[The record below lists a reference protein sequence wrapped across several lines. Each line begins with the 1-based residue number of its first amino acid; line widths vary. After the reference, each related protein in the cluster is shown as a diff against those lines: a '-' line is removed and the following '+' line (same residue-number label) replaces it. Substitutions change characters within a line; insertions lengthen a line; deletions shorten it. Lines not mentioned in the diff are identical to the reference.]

1 MKKLIMFLAGLILL
15 ALTGVA
21 VYFAGGIFD
30 AGQKQ
35 AVRTYF
41 FQPNN
46 LSSMRPGVPQTPEY
60 MGESQFL
67 NLLVRKYIT
76 EYFYAAPD
84 AENIARRTSPN
95 GALAQM
101 SSSAVFEEWSNNEA
115 EQIQKLAENK
125 SMRMARVIDDVFQPN
140 GSKYWVVNYEL
151 QTWEKPND
159 FNVVPTITRGTMYL
173 DITYE
178 PGIREGADVDAIH
191 EYIKEGGDISS
202 VFKFR
207 VNQIIQGQ

>member
-1 MKKLIMFLAGLILL
+1 MKKLIMFLTGLVLL
-15 ALTGVA
+15 ALTGIA
-21 VYFAGGIFD
+21 VYFVGGIFD

-35 AVRTYF
+35 LVIPYF

-46 LSSMRPGVPQTPEY
+46 LSTQRPGAPQTAEY

-67 NLLVRKYIT
+67 DLLVRKYIT

-84 AENIARRTSPN
+84 TENIARRTSAN
-95 GALAQM
+95 SILAFM
-101 SSSAVFEEWSNNEA
+101 SSSAVFDEWFSNEA
-115 EQIQKLAENK
+115 RTIQQLAENK
-125 SMRMARVIDDVFQPN
+125 SMRTVRVIDDIFQPN

-151 QTWEKPND
+151 KTWEKPND
-159 FNVVPTITRGTMYL
+159 FSISPRITRGTMYM

-178 PGIREGADVDAIH
+178 MGMRNGVDIDTLHQYLEA
-191 EYIKEGGDISS
+191 GGDPAA
-202 VFKFR
+202 VFNFR

>member
-1 MKKLIMFLAGLILL
+1 MKKLIMFLTGLVLL
-15 ALTGVA
+15 ALTGVT
-21 VYFAGGIFD
+21 VYFVGGIFD

-35 AVRTYF
+35 LVIPYF

-46 LSSMRPGVPQTPEY
+46 LSTQRPGVPQTAEY

-84 AENIARRTSPN
+84 AENIASRTRANSVL
-95 GALAQM
+95 ALM
-101 SSSAVFEEWSNNEA
+101 SSSTVFDEWAANEA
-115 EQIQKLAENK
+115 SVIQKLAENK
-125 SMRMARVIDDVFQPN
+125 SMRTVRVIDDIFQPN

-151 QTWEKPND
+151 KTWKKPND
-159 FNVVPTITRGTMYL
+159 FSISPTVTRGTMYMN
-173 DITYE
+173 ITYE
-178 PGIREGADVDAIH
+178 MGMRNGVDIDALH
-191 EYIKEGGDISS
+191 QYLEDGGDPAA
-202 VFKFR
+202 VFNFR